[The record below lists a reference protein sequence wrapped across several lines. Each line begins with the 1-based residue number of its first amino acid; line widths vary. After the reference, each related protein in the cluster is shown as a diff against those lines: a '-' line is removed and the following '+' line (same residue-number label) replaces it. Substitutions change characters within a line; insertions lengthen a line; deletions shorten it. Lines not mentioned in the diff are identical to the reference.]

1 MVIIGRITYLG
12 KYIHQGANC
21 ETDPL
26 GSVFSGNKED
36 ILRKF
41 YRTTKT
47 PKAYPGQSLLEL
59 ALVLPFLLFV
69 IFGVLDLGRVFFST
83 ITLISAAREGA
94 RYLSVYTDDVSNG
107 GGAYL
112 GTIQT
117 AIREAGDSGLALS
130 AGDITPSCTNIDDD
144 PVHCDSGLPAVVTVS
159 HDFELVLGWFLPSP
173 ITVERTAQMVVP

>member
-1 MVIIGRITYLG
+1 MFIKI
-12 KYIHQGANC
+12 
-21 ETDPL
+21 D
-26 GSVFSGNKED
+26 
-36 ILRKF
+36 
-41 YRTTKT
+41 KT

-59 ALVLPFLLFV
+59 ALVLPLLLFV

-94 RYLSVYTDDVSNG
+94 RYLSVYPDDISNISG
-107 GGAYL
+107 PYA

-117 AIREAGDSGLALS
+117 AIREAGDSGLVLAPS
-130 AGDITPSCTNIDDD
+130 AVTPSCTNSDDD
-144 PVHCDSGLPAVVTVS
+144 PGTCDGGLPAIVTVT